1 MGTGRGF
8 LIVDGKHDIDAVYEK
23 PRSHSMMPLFNI
35 HRSVIISGSGSSSS
49 WFIRFLCC
57 GFKRAAALFVGI
69 RGILDRYLSFYF
81 IPT

>member
-35 HRSVIISGSGSSSS
+35 HRSVIVSGGG
-49 WFIRFLCC
+49 FIVIVVLLRFL
-57 GFKRAAALFVGI
+57 FVVSKE
-69 RGILDRYLSFYF
+69 RGPSLWGLEVS
-81 IPT
+81 